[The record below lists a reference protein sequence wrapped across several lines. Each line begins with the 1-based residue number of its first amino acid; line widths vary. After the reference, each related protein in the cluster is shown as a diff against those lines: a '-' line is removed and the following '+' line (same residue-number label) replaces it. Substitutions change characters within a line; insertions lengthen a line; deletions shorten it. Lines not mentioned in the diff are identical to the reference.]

1 MEKYNLPFGTKET
14 LTAKEEIKLYKIEEE
29 YDMLSKMLNS
39 RRYWRNDEKTL
50 KYNIARHKILEY
62 IKNCVEKDNIYG
74 DYYNVE
80 NWQNIIEAGCLL
92 HMENGEK
99 SMKDGL
105 VWKYIPKRY
114 YSDINYL
121 WNGIGDW
128 KC

>member
-62 IKNCVEKDNIYG
+62 IK
-74 DYYNVE
+74 
-80 NWQNIIEAGCLL
+80 
-92 HMENGEK
+92 
-99 SMKDGL
+99 
-105 VWKYIPKRY
+105 
-114 YSDINYL
+114 
-121 WNGIGDW
+121 
-128 KC
+128 